1 MTKSDTVASS
11 IRAPADTLKFPHP
24 HPPAFGETIEIAPG
38 ILWLRLTLPF
48 LLDHVNIYLIEDGCG
63 WALLDTGLGDQGT
76 QQAWANLLAGPLEGY
91 RITQIIA
98 THLHPD
104 HVGCAGFLLERF
116 DVPLVMTAT
125 EYLLSLN
132 TCLNPEGLQ
141 APHYRRFYADHGLD
155 PHTTELVVT
164 QGHAYLRM
172 MTRLPPTFRRVVAG
186 DALTI
191 GGRRFE
197 VLTGA
202 GHSPEQIMLYCADE
216 GVFLAADQVL
226 AKISPNVSVSAID
239 PDGDPLGLYLRSLDA
254 LKRDLPAD
262 VLVLPGHNLPF
273 RGLHTRI
280 NEIVRHHETRCG
292 LITKAC
298 SAGPKSAA
306 ELVPFVF
313 TRKLD
318 PHQMGFAFSE
328 VLAHVNLML
337 RQGELISAE
346 LAGTQRYITPA

>member
-1 MTKSDTVASS
+1 MASTM
-11 IRAPADTLKFPHP
+11 RAVSQHLIFPHP
-24 HPPAFGETIEIAPG
+24 HPPAFGEMIEVAPG

-48 LLDHVNIYLIEDGCG
+48 LLDHVNLYLIEDGRG

-91 RITQIIA
+91 RLTKIIA

-104 HVGCAGFLLERF
+104 HVGCAGYLLQRF
-116 DVPLVMTAT
+116 DVPLFMTAT

-132 TCLNPEGLQ
+132 TCLNPDGLQ
-141 APHYRRFYADHGLD
+141 APHYRQFYADHGLD
-155 PHTTELVVT
+155 LHTTELVVT
-164 QGHAYLRM
+164 QGHGYLRM

-186 DALTI
+186 DTLRI
-191 GGRRFE
+191 GARAFE

-202 GHSPEQIMLYCADE
+202 GHSPEQIMLLCRDE
-216 GVFLAADQVL
+216 GIFLAADQVL

-254 LKRDLPAD
+254 LKGDIPAD

-280 NEIVRHHETRCG
+280 SEIELHHKARCQ
-292 LITKAC
+292 LIAKAC
-298 SAGPKSAA
+298 AAGPKSAA
-306 ELVPFVF
+306 ELVPYVF

-337 RQGELISAE
+337 RQDELISAE
-346 LAGTQRYITPA
+346 MDGTQRYVAPTG